1 MVSMLKKMF
10 MCRIRQIHASLL
22 VAGLLI
28 LTSVS
33 CKVIEK
39 PVLSADNDLYRDLE
53 ISDSANFA
61 EVPWKEIFTDPH
73 LQSIIDT
80 ALAGNPGIQIAIARI
95 KKAQAAFRQSGAE
108 FFPSLNAGV
117 NASFQSETGG
127 FGIPESYQLY
137 GSTSWEADIWGKFR
151 NSRRA
156 ALASLMASEAFRKAV
171 VTDLVSSVAMNYY
184 TLLAL
189 DAQLAI
195 TEQTLSRRIRNVE
208 VMELLKENDVITG
221 ADLVLSQANRYSAE
235 VTIPDLKQRIYETE
249 NNLRLLMGE
258 SPGKIE
264 RSTLDEQDLAPELRT
279 GVPAQLL
286 ANRPDVLEAEY
297 RLRSS
302 YEMARV
308 ARSNFYPALTLNGRG
323 GLTETSIEALFSSP
337 VIFWNITAGLLQPIF
352 NFGLNRQRFA
362 TAKADIEE
370 SQATFRRTLLNAGS
384 EVVNAMHGYQAA
396 TDKIEIRQNQIGYLE
411 KAVEYTTELLK
422 YTSNTSYID
431 VLTSEVNLLS
441 AQLAGVNDRLQQLQS
456 IVDLYRSLGGGWR

>member
-1 MVSMLKKMF
+1 M
-10 MCRIRQIHASLL
+10 A
-22 VAGLLI
+22 A
-28 LTSVS
+28 VS

-39 PVLSADNDLYRDLE
+39 PVLSANNDLYRNLE
-53 ISDSANFA
+53 ISDSANMA
-61 EVPWKEIFTDPH
+61 EVPWREIFTDPY

-80 ALAGNPGIQIAIARI
+80 ALAGNPGVRIAIARI
-95 KKAQAAFRQSGAE
+95 KKAEAAYRQSGAE
-108 FFPSLNAGV
+108 FFPSLNAGA

-127 FGIPESYQLY
+127 FGIPESYQVF

-156 ALASLMASEAFRKAV
+156 ALANLMASEAFRRAV

-195 TEQTLSRRIRNVE
+195 TEQTLGRRIRNVE
-208 VMELLKENDVITG
+208 VMELLKQNDVITG

-258 SPGKIE
+258 SPGEIQ
-264 RSTLDEQDLAPELRT
+264 RSTLDEQDLAPELQT
-279 GVPAQLL
+279 GVPVQLL
-286 ANRPDVLEAEY
+286 SNRPDVLEAEY

-308 ARSNFYPALTLNGRG
+308 ARSNFYPSLTLNGRG

-370 SQATFRRTLLNAGS
+370 SQAAFRRTLLNAGS
-384 EVVNAMHGYQAA
+384 EVVNAMHGYQSA
-396 TDKIEIRQNQIGYLE
+396 TDKIGIRQNQIGYLE

-456 IVDLYRSLGGGWR
+456 IVELYRSLGGGWR